1 MHFTRSGKHSSIL
14 LQQFKE
20 AIRLG
25 SVLRSRRLCN
35 IRIHLSPIGV
45 LILSRKNK
53 KMPYSDV
60 YMLAKAKNRLNDIF
74 KIYTILKDNN
84 LKPNLLLAGVDIQDQ
99 KYKDEIT
106 YLNKSIPYEE
116 NLQYIFHTHCIL
128 EVMQKNGIGFTQ
140 RACEAVCLG
149 KNF

>member
-1 MHFTRSGKHSSIL
+1 
-14 LQQFKE
+14 
-20 AIRLG
+20 
-25 SVLRSRRLCN
+25 
-35 IRIHLSPIGV
+35 
-45 LILSRKNK
+45 
-53 KMPYSDV
+53 
-60 YMLAKAKNRLNDIF
+60 MLAKAKNRLNDIF

-128 EVMQKNGIGFTQ
+128 EVMQKMASALHKELAKRSALEKTFDQQPAYQNEPFSIWNISLHSPLQTILTPISSKNQ
-140 RACEAVCLG
+140 RPDRYKLSL
-149 KNF
+149 

>member
-1 MHFTRSGKHSSIL
+1 
-14 LQQFKE
+14 
-20 AIRLG
+20 
-25 SVLRSRRLCN
+25 
-35 IRIHLSPIGV
+35 
-45 LILSRKNK
+45 
-53 KMPYSDV
+53 MPYSDV

-128 EVMQKNGIGFTQ
+128 EVMQKMASALHKELAKRSALEKTFDQ
-140 RACEAVCLG
+140 QPAYQ
-149 KNF
+149 K

>member
-1 MHFTRSGKHSSIL
+1 
-14 LQQFKE
+14 
-20 AIRLG
+20 
-25 SVLRSRRLCN
+25 
-35 IRIHLSPIGV
+35 
-45 LILSRKNK
+45 
-53 KMPYSDV
+53 
-60 YMLAKAKNRLNDIF
+60 MLAKAKNRLNDIF

-128 EVMQKNGIGFTQ
+128 EVMQKMASALHKELAK
-140 RACEAVCLG
+140 RSALE

>member
-1 MHFTRSGKHSSIL
+1 
-14 LQQFKE
+14 
-20 AIRLG
+20 
-25 SVLRSRRLCN
+25 
-35 IRIHLSPIGV
+35 
-45 LILSRKNK
+45 
-53 KMPYSDV
+53 MPYSDV

-128 EVMQKNGIGFTQ
+128 EVMQKKWHRLYTKSLRSGLPWKKTFDQ
-140 RACEAVCLG
+140 QPAYQ
-149 KNF
+149 K

>member
-1 MHFTRSGKHSSIL
+1 
-14 LQQFKE
+14 
-20 AIRLG
+20 
-25 SVLRSRRLCN
+25 
-35 IRIHLSPIGV
+35 
-45 LILSRKNK
+45 
-53 KMPYSDV
+53 MPYSDV

-149 KNF
+149 KKLLTNNPHTKMNRFSIWNISLHSPLQTILTPISSKKSKTRSI